1 MSHKKPLILLT
12 IALVGILCCV
22 QAFQA
27 YADPGLPPM
36 TLTIVGPGGSLGTQV
51 VLNETYIGSLTSY
64 TAFGGSVNKLGNLGN
79 LGYYTGVPIS
89 TFVAMV
95 ANPSSSY
102 SVNVTGADGYSTIF
116 SYDNLTGNL
125 QTFDNATGKTLVQH
139 NQTLTVMLAY
149 YINGTVLPGPYPS
162 GVGPLRIAIV
172 GPEGL
177 ITTSSLWA
185 KWVVRLQ
192 VTSTVASVG
201 GEWGPPNKS
210 ELVALNKPQLLA
222 PWLSVASVMSVAAVS
237 LVYVKRRK
245 K

>member
-1 MSHKKPLILLT
+1 MT
-12 IALVGILCCV
+12 IAFVGILCCL

-27 YADPGLPPM
+27 HADPGLPTM
-36 TLTIVGPGGSLGTQV
+36 TLTVVGPGGPLGTQV
-51 VLNETYIGSLTSY
+51 VLHETDIGSLASY
-64 TAFGGSVNKLGNLGN
+64 TAFGGSVNKVGNLGN

-95 ANPSSSY
+95 ANTGSSY
-102 SVNVTGADGYSTIF
+102 SVNVTGADGFSTIF
-116 SYDNLTGNL
+116 SYSNLTGNL
-125 QTFDNATGKTLVQH
+125 QTFDNLTGKTPVQH

-185 KWVVRLQ
+185 KWVVSLQ
-192 VTSTVASVG
+192 ITVTGASVG
-201 GEWGPPNKS
+201 GEWAPPNKS
-210 ELVALNKPQLLA
+210 ELLALNKPQLLA
-222 PWLSVASVMSVAAVS
+222 PWLSVGSLMSIVAIS
-237 LVYVKRRK
+237 FVYIKRK
-245 K
+245 KK